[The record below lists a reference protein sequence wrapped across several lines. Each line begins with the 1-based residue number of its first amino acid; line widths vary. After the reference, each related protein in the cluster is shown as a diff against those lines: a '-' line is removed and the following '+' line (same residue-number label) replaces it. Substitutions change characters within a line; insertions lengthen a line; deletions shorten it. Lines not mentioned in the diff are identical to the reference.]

1 VDEESDRGGPS
12 GGQRAPEPVP
22 DRPGDL
28 LGALTSLLWGTHL
41 IPPER
46 IPAAVQAA
54 AACLGLRAVVYVVD
68 YGGSL
73 LVPMPEVPASAGRS
87 SGSAESGATREPLST
102 EGTVAGRAYRSL
114 ELVTSTSDGRPHLW
128 VPIIDGIERVG
139 VLDLVAPHAADLE
152 DAALRRSCWSLSHYL
167 GHLITV
173 LDAYGDGLDH
183 LRRRRPRNT
192 EAELVWN
199 LLPPLTAGT
208 DSVIVSGRL
217 EPAYEVGGDVFDYAL
232 SPTTARFAVLDATG
246 HDLSAGLAAAAAL
259 AAYRNARRNGRG
271 LFEQAESVH
280 RTLEKQFR
288 GDVYA
293 SGVFG
298 DLDTGSGRLRYLTA
312 GHANP
317 LVLRDGRIVKQLAG
331 GRRPLLGLQLN
342 TGVTVGEEHLEPDDT
357 VVLYTDGFTEARD
370 ADGRAFGLER
380 LIGLLELETAED
392 VPLPEVVDR
401 LVRAVLRHQNDVLQD
416 DATIV
421 LLQWTTEA
429 QAALE
434 PWPPG

>member
-1 VDEESDRGGPS
+1 MDQEPNGGWSP
-12 GGQRAPEPVP
+12 GGQSAAATVAGAA
-22 DRPGDL
+22 DAFLD
-28 LGALTSLLWGTHL
+28 ALTTLVRETHL
-41 IPPER
+41 APAEQL
-46 IPAAVQAA
+46 PAAVRAA
-54 AACLGLRAVVYVVD
+54 TACFGMDAVVYLVD

-73 LVPMPEVPASAGRS
+73 LVPMPEEAG
-87 SGSAESGATREPLST
+87 APEDPVST

-114 ELVTSTSDGRPHLW
+114 DLVTSSSDGRAHLW
-128 VPIIDGIERVG
+128 VPILDGIERLG
-139 VLDLVAPHAADLE
+139 VLDLVATGAVDLE
-152 DAALRRSCWSLSHYL
+152 DPVLRRSCWALSHYL
-167 GHLITV
+167 GSLITG
-173 LDAYGDGLDH
+173 LASYGDGLDR

-199 LLPPLTAGT
+199 LLPPLAAGT
-208 DSVIVSGRL
+208 DSVLVSGRL

-232 SPTTARFAVLDATG
+232 SPTSVQFAVLDATG

-280 RTLEKQFR
+280 RTLADQFR

-298 DLDTGSGRLRYLTA
+298 DLDTRSGRLSYLAA

-317 LVLRDGRIVKQLAG
+317 LVLRDGHVVKQLAD
-331 GRRPLLGLQLN
+331 GRRPLLGLDLN
-342 TGVTVGEEHLEPDDT
+342 TRATVGEEHLEPDDI

-370 ADGRAFGLER
+370 PHGRGFGLER
-380 LIGLLELETAED
+380 FIHLLELETSNGI
-392 VPLPEVVDR
+392 PLPEVIDR
-401 LVRAVLRHQNDVLQD
+401 LVRAVLRHQKNVLQD
-416 DATIV
+416 DATLV
-421 LLQWTTEA
+421 LIQWSSQA

-434 PWPPG
+434 PRAG